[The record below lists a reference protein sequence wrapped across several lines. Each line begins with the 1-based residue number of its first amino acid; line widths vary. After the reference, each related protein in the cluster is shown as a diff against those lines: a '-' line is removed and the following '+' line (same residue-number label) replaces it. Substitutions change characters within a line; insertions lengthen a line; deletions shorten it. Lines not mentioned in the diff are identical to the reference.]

1 MLSCM
6 HYQRLVL
13 IKVSPNKMS
22 QRSIRRDYLIQFS
35 NTSKT
40 LEWKDQQWLDDIKIL
55 TPTCNINQIW
65 NLDFIA
71 RTQE

>member
-1 MLSCM
+1 M

-65 NLDFIA
+65 NLDFIV

>member
-1 MLSCM
+1 MYALP
-6 HYQRLVL
+6 
-13 IKVSPNKMS
+13 KVSPNKMS
-22 QRSIRRDYLIQFS
+22 RRSIRRDYLIQFS

-65 NLDFIA
+65 NLDFIVQ
-71 RTQE
+71 TQE

>member
-1 MLSCM
+1 MYALP
-6 HYQRLVL
+6 
-13 IKVSPNKMS
+13 KVSPNKMS
-22 QRSIRRDYLIQFS
+22 RRSIRRDYLIQFS

-65 NLDFIA
+65 NLDFIVQS
-71 RTQE
+71 QE